1 MESGTTLTDS
11 QKRLSAT
18 LSNMKNPKGAKPQ
31 KITSFAMDQED
42 EKNLATVKDYLSTD
56 NQSVA
61 IRFSLKETARNIF
74 KRLKP

>member
-1 MESGTTLTDS
+1 
-11 QKRLSAT
+11 
-18 LSNMKNPKGAKPQ
+18 
-31 KITSFAMDQED
+31 MDQED

-61 IRFSLKETARNIF
+61 IRFSLKETARKIF